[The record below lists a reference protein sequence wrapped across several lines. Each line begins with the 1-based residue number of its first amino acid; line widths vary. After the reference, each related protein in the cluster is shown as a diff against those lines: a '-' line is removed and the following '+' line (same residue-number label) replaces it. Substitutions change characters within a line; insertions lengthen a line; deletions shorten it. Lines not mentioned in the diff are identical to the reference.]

1 MNRTKLLLILLI
13 LVFSAILFPL
23 KAGSIEKGV
32 TNLTKIHLTSTIS
45 LNGPWQY
52 YYGNFLSATEMQQL
66 PEEQKRYATLP
77 SRWNNRQKYPG
88 QLSNLGCMTYYLQ
101 LIVNPS
107 VTGKFA
113 GIKFYTISSAYRV
126 IVNDE
131 EVLTMGQPS
140 RTREGSKSDRSAHLL
155 HLTLTSDT
163 LHLVLHVSN
172 YCLSNYGGVTQP
184 IVFGPI
190 EEIEKQNFRDYA
202 KTFFFSTA
210 FFILFFLHLLIF
222 MIRGKEITHMQIAI
236 ISLLFMLKMLTENE
250 HVLLKYSTWMDL
262 AIEYKLW
269 NATLL
274 LFPIVLS
281 FSQKLFPDDIPEK
294 LSKISYLVFAGMLI
308 LIVFLP
314 LQLLTS
320 ISHYLVLPP
329 FLGILYLLF
338 VLLIAMKKKRKY
350 AFVYFI
356 ALFVMFIGFI
366 NDMFYV
372 TDLYRSELKA
382 HIGGLVFL
390 SIQTWIVITRYAR
403 SHEQMGRLQQ
413 ELISINQNLEK
424 TIEQHTI
431 QLKKA
436 NFQLARSN
444 KHQELIIT
452 TISHDLM
459 NIFNNLRYFSNDLLH
474 RQLLK
479 PEIASDVQRIQNNT
493 ENGLNILN
501 NILDWRSVQ
510 ESQCSQP
517 VKIAHLSK
525 IITECISQ
533 QVDAISG
540 KSVHIQTDIN
550 DELVFWCDY
559 NQLYSIVRNLLSNA
573 VKFTSQNGHILI
585 SNRRVEQMVEICIND
600 DGIGMPEWIK
610 DNLFTLRKDKK
621 REGTRGEI
629 GSGIGLILT
638 RELLDNNDGTIRI
651 VSQPGKG
658 TTVVI
663 AFPVNEHNKQVEFSK
678 S

>member
-1 MNRTKLLLILLI
+1 MN
-13 LVFSAILFPL
+13 
-23 KAGSIEKGV
+23 
-32 TNLTKIHLTSTIS
+32 
-45 LNGPWQY
+45 
-52 YYGNFLSATEMQQL
+52 
-66 PEEQKRYATLP
+66 
-77 SRWNNRQKYPG
+77 
-88 QLSNLGCMTYYLQ
+88 
-101 LIVNPS
+101 
-107 VTGKFA
+107 
-113 GIKFYTISSAYRV
+113 
-126 IVNDE
+126 
-131 EVLTMGQPS
+131 
-140 RTREGSKSDRSAHLL
+140 
-155 HLTLTSDT
+155 
-163 LHLVLHVSN
+163 
-172 YCLSNYGGVTQP
+172 
-184 IVFGPI
+184 
-190 EEIEKQNFRDYA
+190 
-202 KTFFFSTA
+202 
-210 FFILFFLHLLIF
+210 
-222 MIRGKEITHMQIAI
+222 
-236 ISLLFMLKMLTENE
+236 
-250 HVLLKYSTWMDL
+250 L

-274 LFPIVLS
+274 LIPMVLS

-294 LSKISYLVFAGMLI
+294 LSKLSYLVFAGMLI

-356 ALFVMFIGFI
+356 ALFVMFLGFI

-413 ELISINQNLEK
+413 ELISINQNLEQ
-424 TIEQHTI
+424 TIEQRTI

-436 NFQLARSN
+436 NLQLARSN

-585 SNRRVEQMVEICIND
+585 SNRRAEQTVEICIND

-651 VSQPGKG
+651 ASQPGKG